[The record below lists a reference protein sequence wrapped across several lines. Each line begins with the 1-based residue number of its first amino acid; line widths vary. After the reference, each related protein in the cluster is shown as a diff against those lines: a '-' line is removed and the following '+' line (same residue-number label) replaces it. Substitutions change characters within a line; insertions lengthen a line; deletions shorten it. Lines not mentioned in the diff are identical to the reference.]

1 MSEVYAVLE
10 HVCTMLQ
17 EERTYR
23 ERAEACLEAV
33 VEELEAKGPMILQQR
48 QESEAAKMASQQVI
62 HPRPIRRPAAGGL
75 PEKDDNI
82 LGGERKTVSLPLYFG
97 AFPSSRCWCN
107 VCVL

>member
-62 HPRPIRRPAAGGL
+62 HSRPNSSPCGRGG
-75 PEKDDNI
+75 
-82 LGGERKTVSLPLYFG
+82 
-97 AFPSSRCWCN
+97 A
-107 VCVL
+107 